1 MWRPLMNKTTRLLRP
16 AIAMAALLSLA
27 ACSLTPDY
35 QRPAL
40 AVPDQLP
47 VPSAAA
53 TASAS
58 ASKVSEL
65 PWATYFP
72 DARLQ
77 GLIRQALDQNR
88 DLRVAVL
95 NIEQLRAAYQI
106 QNADRFPTLNGVIN
120 GSRGPSSASPYPLTT
135 SVTGGVSLASF
146 ELDLFG
152 RVKALSDVA
161 SAQVLASEEARKSV
175 HISLVASVAN

>member
-1 MWRPLMNKTTRLLRP
+1 MNKTTRLLRP

-53 TASAS
+53 TASAP

-95 NIEQLRAAYQI
+95 GAMKKNVCRPLAA
-106 QNADRFPTLNGVIN
+106 DPTH
-120 GSRGPSSASPYPLTT
+120 PS
-135 SVTGGVSLASF
+135 
-146 ELDLFG
+146 
-152 RVKALSDVA
+152 
-161 SAQVLASEEARKSV
+161 
-175 HISLVASVAN
+175 ISTP

>member
-1 MWRPLMNKTTRLLRP
+1 MTKTTRLLRP

-53 TASAS
+53 TASAP

-95 NIEQLRAAYQI
+95 N
-106 QNADRFPTLNGVIN
+106 
-120 GSRGPSSASPYPLTT
+120 S
-135 SVTGGVSLASF
+135 
-146 ELDLFG
+146 
-152 RVKALSDVA
+152 
-161 SAQVLASEEARKSV
+161 
-175 HISLVASVAN
+175 